1 MNSARQFQQPNIVSL
16 IGDAL
21 ERSGLD
27 PHCLEIEITE
37 STAMHNPALTADILL
52 DLKNLGISIAIDDF
66 GVGHSSLNYLKR
78 FPIDALK
85 IDRSFV
91 EDMTRGGSDA
101 AIVSAVIAMAK
112 ALDLRV
118 IAEGVETDEQL
129 KFLQERGCF
138 EFQGFLLSRPL
149 PADALTDMI
158 HNAAAGTYTRRYART
173 IQKVPMIEH

>member
-91 EDMTRGGSDA
+91 EDMTRGE
-101 AIVSAVIAMAK
+101 V
-112 ALDLRV
+112 
-118 IAEGVETDEQL
+118 
-129 KFLQERGCF
+129 
-138 EFQGFLLSRPL
+138 
-149 PADALTDMI
+149 
-158 HNAAAGTYTRRYART
+158 TRRSSL
-173 IQKVPMIEH
+173 Q

>member
-1 MNSARQFQQPNIVSL
+1 
-16 IGDAL
+16 
-21 ERSGLD
+21 
-27 PHCLEIEITE
+27 
-37 STAMHNPALTADILL
+37 
-52 DLKNLGISIAIDDF
+52 
-66 GVGHSSLNYLKR
+66 
-78 FPIDALK
+78 
-85 IDRSFV
+85 
-91 EDMTRGGSDA
+91 
-101 AIVSAVIAMAK
+101 MAK
-112 ALDLRV
+112 AMDLRV